1 MDPKVWG
8 PHAWVFLHS
17 ITFVY
22 PENPS
27 YHEQKKMYDFF
38 NSLKYV
44 LPCNSC
50 RVHFRQ
56 NLKNNALAKAVTSRD
71 ELIAWLIKL
80 HNNVN
85 RSTGKQE
92 LKSEQVGDIYNAIYK
107 NQKPN
112 KIVHT
117 SNWNSE
123 IGLGVGFFI
132 IIAIYLISSK
142 NTKLNL

>member
-22 PENPS
+22 PEKPS

-44 LPCNSC
+44 LPCYSC
-50 RVHFRQ
+50 RVHYRK
-56 NLKNNALAKAVTSRD
+56 NLKDNSLAKAVTSRD
-71 ELIAWLIKL
+71 ELIAWLIKV

-85 RSTGKQE
+85 RSTGKKVI
-92 LKSEQVGDIYNAIYK
+92 KSDDVGQIYNAVYQ

-112 KIVHT
+112 KIVYST
-117 SNWNSE
+117 NWNTE
-123 IGLGVGFFI
+123 IGFCIAATLLVVG
-132 IIAIYLISSK
+132 YLVHSK
-142 NTKLNL
+142 NVKINL